1 MRNSSDWHIAIKE
14 NKQYGLFLISFPEF
28 FKKNVFF
35 SATFI
40 LSGHVGMKD
49 L

>member
-1 MRNSSDWHIAIKE
+1 MTGTSQLKK
-14 NKQYGLFLISFPEF
+14 NKKYGLFLISFPEF
-28 FKKNVFF
+28 LRKMSFF
-35 SATFI
+35 SAMLI